1 MGLAQMIRDIFAAT
15 KSTQA
20 YVQNEMFLF
29 PAVTNLTVT
38 LTAGGGNNTFG
49 AWAPIVDSAATTFAS
64 IFAARA
70 GFLDQ
75 CSASNFSV
83 DSVPY
88 IFEIGYGATPIVVAR
103 AWFISATAATG
114 PLPYFIDLRS
124 AQIPAGSTVVYRM
137 MCATGAATI
146 LISFRY
152 YFVV

>member
-1 MGLAQMIRDIFAAT
+1 MGLAQLIKSIYTAT

-29 PAVTNLTVT
+29 PDVTNLTVT
-38 LTAGGGNNTFG
+38 FTAGGANNTFG
-49 AWAPIVDSAATTFAS
+49 VWAPVADSAATTLASVFAT
-64 IFAARA
+64 RA

-75 CSASNFSV
+75 GATSNYSV
-83 DSVPY
+83 DSATY
-88 IFEIGYGATPIVVAR
+88 SFEIGYGATPVVVAR

-137 MCATGAATI
+137 MCSTGAATI
-146 LISFRY
+146 VISFRY